1 MRNRLYW
8 RVALPFLLV
17 NLGLAVALYL
27 FMTRLGCPAVPG
39 CARRVVLLIIGLG
52 LPATLL
58 AAWVIAERLARPLRD
73 LTVVARRAAEG
84 DTTARVLAQRRDEVG
99 DLVRAFGDMTARQRE
114 HITGLETDVRRF
126 ATVME
131 HMAGGVVITD
141 DLGHVRFI
149 NPAAGRLLKTDEGE
163 AVGRPF
169 AAVARHHALIE
180 LWQRGQATGSEQVE
194 AVEISPQL
202 FLQAILTPYRRDET
216 TGYVVILQ
224 DLTQVRRLQVMRRD
238 FISNLSHELR
248 SPLASLRAVVETLQ
262 GGAID
267 DRPAAER
274 FLQQAES
281 EVNVMTQ
288 MAEEMT
294 QLSQIES
301 GQVRLKLAPA
311 TVAELVDGPLERFRP
326 QAEAAGLSLNVEL
339 PAGLPPA
346 LADPDRVRQVV
357 ANLVHNAIK
366 FTPAG
371 GDILITAAEEGAE
384 VVIEVRD
391 TGIGIAKA
399 DLPRV
404 FERFYKSDKA
414 RTRGQGGTGL
424 GLAIARHLVEAHGGR
439 IWVKSKEGKGSRF
452 FFSLPR
458 AEKRTTDGRPPT
470 TDLLTY

>member
-1 MRNRLYW
+1 VLPKLFW
-8 RVALPFLLV
+8 RIAIPFLALTI
-17 NLGLAVALYL
+17 GLAAVIYL
-27 FMTRLGCPAVPG
+27 FLSRTACLGSPECVLRTILVVAGLSLLLTLLLAGIIAGRTTGPIKDMTEA
-39 CARRVVLLIIGLG
+39 ARRIG
-52 LPATLL
+52 A
-58 AAWVIAERLARPLRD
+58 
-73 LTVVARRAAEG
+73 G
-84 DTTARVLAQRRDEVG
+84 DMSARVLAQRRDEVG
-99 DLVRAFGDMTARQRE
+99 DLVRAFGDMTEQQRE
-114 HITGLETDVRRF
+114 RITGLETDVRRF

-131 HMAGGVVITD
+131 HMADGVVITD

-149 NPAAGRLLKTDEGE
+149 NPTAGRLLKTDESE

-281 EVNVMTQ
+281 EVNTMTQ
-288 MAEEMT
+288 MVEEMT
-294 QLSQIES
+294 ELSQIES
-301 GQVRLKLAPA
+301 GQVRLKLAP
-311 TVAELVDGPLERFRP
+311 TDVAELVDGPVERFRP

-346 LADPDRVRQVV
+346 LADPDRVRQVI
-357 ANLVHNAIK
+357 ANLIHNAFK

-371 GDILITAAEEGAE
+371 GDILITAAAEGAE

-391 TGIGIAKA
+391 TGVGIAKG

-414 RTRGQGGTGL
+414 RTRGRGGTGL
-424 GLAIARHLVEAHGGR
+424 GLAIARHIVEVHGGR

-458 AEKRTTDGRPPT
+458 A
-470 TDLLTY
+470 